1 MSKTVTVYTNA
12 PAPQATVTLTM
23 QGDVW
28 EAVAFEPRMVNF
40 GRLTAEAARAEG
52 LTQKVTVTNNME
64 ARAELTEVRSTSPLF
79 QAEAKT
85 LEPGKKFELV
95 VTVVA
100 PLKSG
105 NNNGTLEV
113 VTGLAEAPKLSIPIS
128 AFVVPDVEVSPTS
141 VVFPANRTASTT
153 RQLSVRNN
161 TKVPLKISELTV
173 SNSALK
179 VTLQET
185 QPGTLYTITLEAPA
199 GSQVSAADKIT
210 LSTDCPTVP
219 NVVVLVSE
227 MRVPAAPPGQP
238 GPATSKPAAMPA
250 SQPATG
256 RPAEGRTMIA
266 PDGRPVLLVPG
277 RRGSECSAVWGTAS
291 GVYQCIATRTVD
303 DRVSETKESGLN
315 SKTMPGGDE
324 EALIVTG
331 EHEC

>member
-12 PAPQATVTLTM
+12 PAPQATVTLTL

-28 EAVAFEPRMVNF
+28 EAVASEPRTVNF

-52 LTQKVTVTNNME
+52 LTQKVTITNNME

-79 QAEAKT
+79 QAEAKP

-105 NNNGTLEV
+105 NNSGAIELA
-113 VTGLAEAPKLSIPIS
+113 TGVPEAPKLSIPIS
-128 AFVVPDVEVSPTS
+128 VFVVPDVEVSPDS
-141 VVFPANRTASTT
+141 VTLPASRSGTTT

-161 TKVPLKISELTV
+161 TKSPVKISDLAV
-173 SNSALK
+173 SNPALK
-179 VTLQET
+179 VTLQEA

-199 GSQVSAADKIT
+199 GSQVVASDKIT
-210 LSTDCPTVP
+210 FSTDCPTVP
-219 NVVVLVSE
+219 NVVVPVRE
-227 MRVPAAPPGQP
+227 TRVPAATPGQP
-238 GPATSKPAAMPA
+238 GSATSKPAAMPA

-256 RPAEGRTMIA
+256 RPAAGRNMIA
-266 PDGRPVLLVPG
+266 PDERTVLLGPR
-277 RRGSECSAVWGTAS
+277 RRGGDCPAALGTGS
-291 GVYQCIATRTVD
+291 GVHQYVVTRTVD
-303 DRVSETKESGLN
+303 FQVSEIRESGLD
-315 SKTMPGGDE
+315 SETMPGGDE